1 LPPDLLQKDNP
12 TKCME
17 LVGGK
22 EYGNIAFGKIE
33 NDIIFFKYKPSIE
46 IDIHMAKDLVQK
58 RLDYTDGQ
66 SVYTLIDF
74 TNVKSVTKEA
84 RDYMNSPD
92 GGLKGIL
99 GGAFLSNSVV
109 ATLFI
114 NLYLKVSSPSIPA
127 KFFTNINDA
136 ISWLKK
142 TKASAKIMV

>member
-1 LPPDLLQKDNP
+1 MKFIDS
-12 TKCME
+12 
-17 LVGGK
+17 K
-22 EYGNIAFGKIE
+22 EYGNISFGKIE

-46 IDIHMAKDLVQK
+46 IDINTAKDLVRD

-109 ATLFI
+109 ATLFV
-114 NLYLKVSSPSIPA
+114 NLYLKVSNPSVPA
-127 KFFTNINDA
+127 KFFTNIDDA
-136 ISWLKK
+136 VNWLKK
-142 TKASAKIMV
+142 IKISIS

>member
-1 LPPDLLQKDNP
+1 
-12 TKCME
+12 ME
-17 LVGGK
+17 LAGSK
-22 EYGNIAFGKIE
+22 EYGNITFGKIE
-33 NDIIFFKYKPSIE
+33 NDIIFFKYRPSIE
-46 IDIHMAKDLVQK
+46 IDIAMAKDLVNK
-58 RLDYTDGQ
+58 RLDYTGGQ

-84 RDYMNSPD
+84 RDYMNSPE

-127 KFFTNINDA
+127 KFFTNTDDA
-136 ISWLKK
+136 ITWLQK
-142 TKASAKIMV
+142 TKASRA